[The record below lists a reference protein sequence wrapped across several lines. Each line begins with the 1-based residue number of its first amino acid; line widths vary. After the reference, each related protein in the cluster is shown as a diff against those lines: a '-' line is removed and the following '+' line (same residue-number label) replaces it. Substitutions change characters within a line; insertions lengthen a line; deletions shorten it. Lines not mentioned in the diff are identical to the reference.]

1 MQNFLNRFDQAFN
14 YSPIGMALVSLD
26 GEWMKVNPAL
36 SKITGYTG
44 EELLSIKFQDTTHPD
59 DVEADVNFV
68 RELVEEKRES
78 YEMEKRYIHKEGK
91 HVWVLLSV
99 SIVREEDKS
108 VYLIAQIQDITERKQ
123 LEINLTESEQRL
135 LSILNYIPDPI
146 LVHDGEITMYANQPA
161 ADLFGITLEEI
172 EGQSIQEFIDPSKLN
187 KAIQLS
193 QEVLYHNKPIYDFDL
208 TIRSR
213 NRKSI
218 EAVLSAIPITYMGKK
233 AILVS
238 YRNITER
245 KKVEQ
250 ALKESEE
257 RYRILVE
264 NSPIGILIHQKGII
278 QYANSRALRILGTE
292 NSEDVI
298 GLNILNIIH
307 PDFRMIVKRRINNI
321 ESTGQFAP
329 SIYEKFLRLD
339 GQEIDVDVYGIPT
352 KLQGESAVQV
362 VFWDITDKKKEE
374 DLIRYRAY
382 HDTLTDLPNRLNF
395 QLDIEEQINQDKQF
409 TIMYMDLHGLKPIND
424 THGHQAGDM
433 ALIKVTARLTGAL
446 GSVGLIYRLGG
457 DEFAIVLPGQKNE
470 KEIND
475 IANNIIEVIKQPI
488 YIGNTIVQLTT
499 SIGVVY
505 YPIHGVDLELL
516 LRHADLAM
524 YHAKKTNTLY
534 KIYDN

>member
-1 MQNFLNRFDQAFN
+1 MLNFLDRFDQAFY

-44 EELLSIKFQDTTHPD
+44 EELLSIKFQDITHPD
-59 DVEADVNFV
+59 DVEEDMNFIQ
-68 RELVEEKRES
+68 ELIKGNRES

-91 HVWVLLSV
+91 PVWVLLSV

-135 LSILNYIPDPI
+135 LSILNYLPDPI
-146 LVHDGEITMYANQPA
+146 LVHDGEITLYANQSA
-161 ADLFGITLEEI
+161 ADLIGITLEEM
-172 EGQSIQEFIDPSKLN
+172 EGQSIQDFIDPSMLD

-193 QEVLYHNKPIYDFDL
+193 QEVLYHNKPVYDFDL

-213 NRKSI
+213 NRKNV
-218 EAVLSAIPITYMGKK
+218 EAVLSAIPITYMAKK

-238 YRNITER
+238 YRDITER

-250 ALKESEE
+250 ALKESEA
-257 RYRILVE
+257 RFRHLVE
-264 NSPIGILIHQKGII
+264 QSPLGIFIHQEGII
-278 QYANSRALRILGTE
+278 QYVNATALRMLGAE
-292 NSEDVI
+292 KSEDII
-298 GLNILNIIH
+298 GLNVYNIIH
-307 PDFRMIVKRRINNI
+307 PDFRLIVAGRINKVENG
-321 ESTGQFAP
+321 GQFVSP
-329 SIYEKFLRLD
+329 IYEKFIRID
-339 GQEIDVDVYGIPT
+339 GQEIDVEVNGLPT
-352 KLQGESAVQV
+352 ELHGEPAVQV
-362 VFWDITDKKKEE
+362 VFWDVTDKKKEE
-374 DLIRYRAY
+374 DLVRYRAY

-446 GSVGLIYRLGG
+446 GSVGLVYRLGG

-470 KEIND
+470 NEINV
-475 IANNIIEVIKQPI
+475 IANNIIEVIRQPI
-488 YIGNTIVQLTT
+488 YIGNTIVQITT

-505 YPIHGVDLELL
+505 YPIHGVDMDLL

-524 YHAKKTNTLY
+524 YHAKKTNTLFQ
-534 KIYDN
+534 IYDN